1 MKTFSQFIQ
10 ESFDEDEAQFKPPSA
25 ASKEAKKAIDWK
37 EEHGDDE
44 VKAMTRTGWIRARQ
58 LADGEKL
65 SYSVVKRMANFNRH
79 RKNSKIDPK
88 FKNEPWKDRGYVAW
102 LGWGGDAGV
111 DWAMKVV
118 DEVESKTNDR

>member
-1 MKTFSQFIQ
+1 MKTFRQFREDTS
-10 ESFDEDEAQFKPPSA
+10 ESKFKPPA
-25 ASKEAKKAIDWK
+25 GAVEAAKKAIKWK

-44 VKAMTRTGWIRARQ
+44 VTAMTKTGWTRARQ
-58 LADGEKL
+58 LANGDEL
-65 SYSVVKRMANFNRH
+65 SYDIVKRMSNFNRH

-118 DEVESKTNDR
+118 DEMESKTDGR

>member
-1 MKTFSQFIQ
+1 MKTFQQFR
-10 ESFDEDEAQFKPPSA
+10 EDTSEAKYKAPSA
-25 ASKEAKKAIDWK
+25 ASKEAKKAIEWK
-37 EEHGDDE
+37 DKYGDDE
-44 VKAMTRTGWIRARQ
+44 VTAMTRTGWVRARQ
-58 LADGEKL
+58 LANGDEL
-65 SYSVVKRMANFNRH
+65 SYDVVKRMANFNRH

-118 DEVESKTNDR
+118 DEIESKTDDR